1 MFGDLERGAS
11 ALLSSVG
18 HQTAKT
24 VEHKSVLLS
33 LNPLFLMCMI
43 EIHIPIPISY
53 TEREGL

>member
-33 LNPLFLMCMI
+33 LNPLFLMRMM
-43 EIHIPIPISY
+43 EI
-53 TEREGL
+53 RNF